1 MALNRTQ
8 DPADGRVLVVT
19 ARDPAGQLLGVLSLV
34 PWGRRKVSLDLMRR
48 SPDAP
53 NGLVELM
60 VTTLMEQASGLG
72 VRTVSLNFCMF
83 RRVYADAER
92 VGSGAL
98 TRLNYSVLGT
108 LDRFWQLERLY
119 VSNQKFEPEWF
130 PRFFCLEDP
139 VSLPQVALAAGM
151 AEGFVPQPRLTHPTR
166 EHHLTDDELAV
177 VADLDAGS
185 MDPAEVQ
192 PRRTDQTRHRLE
204 RLAALAP
211 AGREGYPVASARPDH
226 SVATLGAEVWLR
238 RTPVSV
244 AGRVRAVRDHGGV
257 VFATLTDAG
266 SDVQLL
272 LEDSRAGMRCGAGV
286 HRPRRRR

>member
-1 MALNRTQ
+1 
-8 DPADGRVLVVT
+8 
-19 ARDPAGQLLGVLSLV
+19 
-34 PWGRRKVSLDLMRR
+34 MRR
-48 SPDAP
+48 SPEAP

-60 VTTLMEQASGLG
+60 VAHLMEQAAGLG

-98 TRLNYSVLGT
+98 TRFNYSVLGT

-151 AEGFVPQPRLTHPTR
+151 AEGFVPQPRLTHPT
-166 EHHLTDDELAV
+166 
-177 VADLDAGS
+177 
-185 MDPAEVQ
+185 
-192 PRRTDQTRHRLE
+192 PR
-204 RLAALAP
+204 AP
-211 AGREGYPVASARPDH
+211 AHRGRARRGRRPGRQSPRCRGGRATTLGPDPPPAGAPGGPGACGPRGLPGRHSARPDH
-226 SVATLGAEVWLR
+226 SVASLGADVWLR

-244 AGRVRAVRDHGGV
+244 AGRVRSLRDHGGV

-272 LEDSRAGMRCGAGV
+272 LEDSRAGSGCRPRV
-286 HRPRRRR
+286 HRPGRRR